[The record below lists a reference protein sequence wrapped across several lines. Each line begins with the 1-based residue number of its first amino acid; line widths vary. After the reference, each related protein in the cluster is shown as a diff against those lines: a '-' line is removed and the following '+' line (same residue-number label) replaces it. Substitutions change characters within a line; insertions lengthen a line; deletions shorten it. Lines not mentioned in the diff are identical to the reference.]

1 MKLNITGNLLAIF
14 AFILWGILPLYFKQ
28 LSNTDIFELLAI
40 RIIFSVPIVLL
51 TLKLFHIPQPPIKA
65 ILKEKQSLLL
75 CLLAGLMG
83 LFSLWAFT
91 SATKNGDIL
100 AASLGY
106 FINPLCSIALAIII
120 LGERL
125 SRAKKVAVILAI
137 LGISY
142 QVYSYGELPFLS
154 LIMGSAFALYGL
166 IKKFIKFDSFIS
178 ITLEVILWLPF
189 ALAYMAWLYWRGE
202 SQFFCAPASV
212 QLLYIGMAPVVL
224 APLILFSF
232 ALNRASLSSIGLTQ
246 YIEPSLQFL
255 IAVILFGEVFDQ
267 VKLVSFG
274 FIWLGL
280 FLCLLESAKVMTIQ
294 KRIVTE

>member
-1 MKLNITGNLLAIF
+1 MKLSMNGNLLAIS

-28 LSNTDIFELLAI
+28 LSDTDLFELLAI
-40 RIIFSVPIVLL
+40 RIIFSAPIVLL
-51 TLKLFHIPQPPIKA
+51 TLKLFNLPQPPIKVL
-65 ILKEKQSLLL
+65 LKEKSSLFL
-75 CLLAGLMG
+75 CFLAGVMG
-83 LFSLWAFT
+83 LCSLWAFT
-91 SATKNGDIL
+91 SATKNGELL

-106 FINPLCSIALAIII
+106 FINPLCSIALAIVI

-125 SRAKKVAVILAI
+125 SRAKKAAVILAI

-142 QVYSYGELPFLS
+142 QVYNYGELPWLS

-178 ITLEVILWLPF
+178 ITLEVILLLPF
-189 ALAYMAWLYWRGE
+189 ALVYMAWLYWHGE
-202 SQFFCAPASV
+202 SQFFCAPASL

-255 IAVILFGEVFDQ
+255 IAVTLFGELFDQ

-280 FLCLLESAKVMTIQ
+280 LLCLLETARVLTTQ
-294 KRIVTE
+294 KTVLTQ